1 MNKLVSSSG
10 LALAGIVCLPQG
22 AAASQHSAVDT
33 SRWWSV
39 SAAVRG
45 FYDDNVAAAN
55 SVARRPSGQSYD
67 PREESWGLEV
77 RPSVDVRWVGEQT
90 TITGSYLY
98 SMKYFFDR
106 TDEDIDQ
113 MHLVDLV
120 LRHDFS
126 ENSILKVS
134 DSFSYT
140 AEPAI
145 TDQGGAVTAPTIR
158 SEGDN
163 FRNLADIAYDQTV
176 TRNFGVT
183 VGYRN
188 VWYDYDQEGAGS
200 FSALLDRTEHYP
212 KLDTRWVLTP
222 TLTGVVGYMFG
233 MTRFNSDD
241 SLMPGFPATGPYQPE
256 YRDSDAHFIYGGV
269 DAIVNPQASIS
280 FRGGAS
286 STDYINADESSEW
299 TPYGELSFIYNYLPE
314 SFVQV
319 GVRYAKNRTDLAYNI
334 SDLGAGPT
342 LDQDTITGFLALN
355 HKIMDR
361 LTGSLTAQVQ
371 NGEFNGGSYDGEAD
385 GFYTAGVSF
394 LYELTQYLG
403 LEAGY
408 NFDRLDSDIPGRSYT
423 RNRLYFGV
431 RGTY

>member
-10 LALAGIVCLPQG
+10 LALAGLVALPQH
-22 AAASQHSAVDT
+22 AAASQHMAVDN

-45 FYDDNVAAAN
+45 FYDDNPLATT
-55 SVARRPSGQSYD
+55 SEL
-67 PREESWGLEV
+67 REGSWGMEV
-77 RPSVDVRWVGEQT
+77 RPSIDVRWVGEQT

-106 TDEDIDQ
+106 EDEDIDQ
-113 MHLVDLV
+113 MHLIDLV

-126 ENSILKVS
+126 ENSTIKVA
-134 DSFSYT
+134 DSFVY
-140 AEPAI
+140 AI
-145 TDQGGAVTAPTIR
+145 DPQVGDPSTTGVTR
-158 SEGDN
+158 SEGDY
-163 FRNLADIAYDQTV
+163 FRNLADINYDQTI

-183 VGYRN
+183 VGYKN
-188 VWYDYDQEGAGS
+188 VWYDYDQSGPGS
-200 FSALLDRTEHYP
+200 YSALLDRTEHYP

-222 TLTGVVGYMFG
+222 TLTGVVGYMYG

-241 SLMPGFPATGPYQPE
+241 PLVVGFPATNENHPE
-256 YRDSDAHFIYGGV
+256 YRDSDAHYMYAGV
-269 DAIVNPQASIS
+269 DAIVNPQASFS
-280 FRGGAS
+280 LRGGVVY
-286 STDYINADESSEW
+286 TDYINQGDNVLITDEDDSDW

-314 SFVQV
+314 SFVQI
-319 GVRYAKNRTDLAYNI
+319 GARYAKNRTDLAYDY
-334 SDLGAGPT
+334 SDLAAGPT

-361 LTGSLTAQVQ
+361 LTGSLTAEVQ
-371 NGEFNGGSYDGEAD
+371 NGEFNGGAYDGEAD
-385 GFYTAGVSF
+385 GFYTAGISF

-408 NFDRLDSDIPGRSYT
+408 NFDRLDSDIGGRSYT
-423 RNRLYFGV
+423 RNRVYFGV